1 MNAISIWLAI
11 AALLPGLSK
20 DLRNNVIE
28 KIIFVA
34 NLFEGLGN
42 FLKDDL
48 FDRLF
53 PKARKPIITQ
63 ETLHKAFGKVFE
75 NIDSWFCTAKTTL
88 QDHSRFLAQKIEP
101 DEQLRP
107 WRMFGYL
114 FQLLFLALFA
124 YADTIQ
130 VINNLALIFPQDV
143 PNVPTWLANLT
154 LSLLMSSVG
163 IAIAAGFIL
172 AEFAEVTH
180 FGKWNE
186 LKGNFRKV
194 IYGLVWFAL
203 ISVLLIDAVLAVS
216 RIKSIPEVAQALSP
230 ETSLNLTI
238 AASIASSLVIVP
250 MIIITAMFLQGFVG
264 VAVIYIILLWMF
276 SLVAEL
282 LHLIFVWLV
291 WVFTFGIS
299 YLIDFILRIVVFIIV
314 ALILI
319 LGWMFAGTG
328 LTLQRLLELLQ
339 AILNVAYFP
348 MDTVIRWIVSIFTKQ
363 NPRPL

>member
-1 MNAISIWLAI
+1 MSAISSIWLWI

-28 KIIFVA
+28 KVILVG
-34 NLFEGLGN
+34 NLVEKLGV
-42 FLKDDL
+42 FLKDDI

-53 PKARKPIITQ
+53 PKARAPIITQ
-63 ETLHKAFGKVFE
+63 QALQNAFGNVFA
-75 NIDSWFCTAKTTL
+75 NIDSWFNVAKTTL
-88 QDHSRFLAQKIEP
+88 QDHAKFVAQKIEP
-101 DEQLRP
+101 DDQLRP
-107 WRMFGYL
+107 WRMFGYF
-114 FQLLFLALFA
+114 FQLLFLGLFA
-124 YADTIQ
+124 YADVIQ

-172 AEFAEVTH
+172 AEFGGVTH

-186 LKGNFRKV
+186 LTGNFRKV
-194 IYGLVWFAL
+194 VYGLVWFSL
-203 ISVLLIDAVLAVS
+203 ISVLLIDGILAIS

-230 ETSLNLTI
+230 EMSLQLTI
-238 AASIASSLVIVP
+238 AASIASSLVIIP

-264 VAVIYIILLWMF
+264 FAVIYIILLWLL

-282 LHLIFVWLV
+282 LHLIFVWTV

-299 YLIDFILRIVVFIIV
+299 YLIDFILRAVLFIIV
-314 ALILI
+314 ALL
-319 LGWMFAGTG
+319 LMFGWFFAGSG
-328 LTLQRLLELLQ
+328 LTIQKILEVLQ
-339 AILNVAYFP
+339 AILNVVYFP
-348 MDTVIRWIVSIFTKQ
+348 MDAIIGWIARMFTKQ
-363 NPRPL
+363 N